1 MKIDKKMVIGDEV
14 NDGMAIG
21 DEINDGVAIGDEIN
35 DGVAIGDRGK
45 DFFKVRLDLGAS
57 NGTEG
62 DVNNLS
68 GLRNRTSSLS
78 NIGEGPASNDEG
90 FAERKPENS
99 MAIATTHISSL
110 VEGHTADSQMDTLSA
125 TNLGYQEEQFN
136 IKVTQNS
143 SKFGNPFKGNASDK
157 RNITGTKQHVT
168 PNLDHHGHV
177 TSRSKAVSSCQSLVA
192 RVFSWRSMMLLMLHL
207 SFVIN
212 TIPKNTAPMAIVCMV
227 RPRSGEMS
235 RGGSTNA
242 TRSGVTDGVL
252 GSQLEVDSGDV
263 VMNTTTEKIDDFEFD
278 WDSNTVGLVLSA
290 ISFTS
295 WVGPLFTDTLRGYLG
310 NKWTLTLLTIGSA
323 VATLLSPLAA
333 RIGPAVLVG
342 LRVVSGV
349 ATEGN
354 TPIVADT
361 IVWWTPVSEK
371 LTATTLTYCGYN
383 MAGIVSFFI
392 AGFLC
397 SVPIDNG
404 WPFVFYVFG
413 AIILLWTLA
422 WHIMTSQKPE
432 DHPWIS
438 DEEKSFI
445 IATRGFSVGAE
456 KTGSRDQPPYRDI
469 MTSVPVI
476 ALFFVTSVHV
486 WSLTII
492 YTYIPVYFSRL
503 LGFTYEETGVLVSCV
518 SFCRLLGA
526 ILWTIVENKLMS
538 RPGMTTNKSRKI
550 IYTAGSAIAGVFFVA
565 VTFVASDLRSLAA
578 TLMCVAMVSQ
588 SVSAVV
594 MPALVLDM
602 APRYAGFISGMSMS
616 IASVVAIP
624 APLIVAALTPT
635 NSQSEWTTV
644 WLIMSAAT
652 LVGAVIFL
660 VFGQAS
666 LLPWADNTSIPT
678 PHVITPFVQLGR
690 RMTLFVEAPPLTL
703 GGTGGDHT
711 FAPAIIPHLS
721 GFRSPAV
728 FLGPTKRTRSDMEL
742 ASESNGDFHVQGEDN
757 PEFQPDGSFVTN
769 GLPPSITNISV
780 KFSDRELNGV
790 DIDGKNLSQFEN
802 LPDSINGIHINDI
815 QLKVAEETYDTRL

>member
-1 MKIDKKMVIGDEV
+1 MVALPATINMKIKNKIVIADEV
-14 NDGMAIG
+14 KNGIVIG
-21 DEINDGVAIGDEIN
+21 DEINDGTAIGDQS
-35 DGVAIGDRGK
+35 K
-45 DFFKVRLDLGAS
+45 DLFKVRLDLGAS

-62 DVNNLS
+62 DVFSFS
-68 GLRNRTSSLS
+68 GNRTSSLS
-78 NIGEGPASNDEG
+78 NISEEG
-90 FAERKPENS
+90 FTESKPENS
-99 MAIATTHISSL
+99 MANATTNISSL
-110 VEGHTADSQMDTLSA
+110 VEGRTADSQMDTLSA
-125 TNLGYQEEQFN
+125 TNLGYQEEQCN
-136 IKVTQNS
+136 IQITQNN
-143 SKFGNPFKGNASDK
+143 SKYGNSLKDNASDK
-157 RNITGTKQHVT
+157 RSISGRKQHVT
-168 PNLDHHGHV
+168 PNLDHRGRV
-177 TSRSKAVSSCQSLVA
+177 TSRGKAVSSCESLVS
-192 RVFSWRSMMLLMLHL
+192 RVFSWRSMMLLLLHL
-207 SFVIN
+207 SCMIN
-212 TIPKNTAPMAIVCMV
+212 TMPRNTAPMAIVCMV
-227 RPRSGEMS
+227 RPRSGERS
-235 RGGSTNA
+235 GGGSTNA
-242 TRSGVTDGVL
+242 TRSGATEGVL

-263 VMNTTTEKIDDFEFD
+263 LMNTTIEKIDDFEFD

-310 NKWTLTLLTIGSA
+310 NKWTLTLLTLGSA
-323 VATLLSPLAA
+323 ATTLLSPLAA
-333 RIGPAVLVG
+333 RIGPGVLVG
-342 LRVVSGV
+342 LRVVTGVVSG
-349 ATEGN
+349 GN

-371 LTATTLTYCGYN
+371 LTATTLTFCGYN
-383 MAGIVSFFI
+383 MAGIVTFFI

-413 AIILLWTLA
+413 AITLLWTLA
-422 WHIMTSQKPE
+422 WHIMTTQKPE

-445 IATRGFSVGAE
+445 IATRSLSLGTE
-456 KTGSRDQPPYRDI
+456 KTGSRDKPPYRDI

-476 ALFFVTSVHV
+476 VLFFVTSVHM

-518 SFCRLLGA
+518 AFCRLFGA
-526 ILWTIVENKLMS
+526 ILWTIIGNKLMS
-538 RPGMTTNKSRKI
+538 RPGMTANKSRKI
-550 IYTAGSAIAGVFFVA
+550 IFTAGSVIAGVFLVA

-594 MPALVLDM
+594 MPALALDM

-624 APLIVAALTPT
+624 GPLIVAALTPT

-644 WLIMSAAT
+644 WLIVSAAT

-678 PHVITPFVQLGR
+678 PHVMGPFIQLGR
-690 RMTLFVEAPPLTL
+690 RMTLFMEAPPLRL
-703 GGTGGDHT
+703 VDTGCDHT

-721 GFRSPAV
+721 SFRSPDV
-728 FLGPTKRTRSDMEL
+728 FLGPTKRARSDMEL
-742 ASESNGDFHVQGEDN
+742 ASESNGDLHVQREDN
-757 PEFQPDGSFVTN
+757 PEFQSDGSFINN

-780 KFSDRELNGV
+780 KCSDRELNDV
-790 DIDGKNLSQFEN
+790 DIDDKNSSQFEN
-802 LPDSINGIHINDI
+802 LPDSINGIHINDNH
-815 QLKVAEETYDTRL
+815 LKVAEETYDTRL